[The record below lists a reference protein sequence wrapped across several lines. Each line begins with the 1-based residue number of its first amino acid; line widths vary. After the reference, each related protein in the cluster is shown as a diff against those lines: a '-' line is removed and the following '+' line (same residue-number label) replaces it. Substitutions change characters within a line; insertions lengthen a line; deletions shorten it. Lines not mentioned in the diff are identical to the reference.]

1 MWFGSSK
8 SKVNFHLL
16 LLLLFTIFA
25 GYDKTV
31 LTNFGESMF
40 KKYWKS
46 FVIFWSVVML
56 GIVGVFVFFWLIS
69 AGKLG
74 FMPTFEELENPNNRF
89 ASEVFFADGPIMNKY
104 FEKENRKYTEYREIP
119 ASVVD
124 ALIATEDVRFYEHS
138 GVDVRGL
145 FRVLKGV
152 LTADASAG
160 GGSTISQQLAK
171 MLFPR
176 EPDLNVFE
184 LVVRKFREWVIAV
197 RLEKSYTKEEIM
209 TMYLNKYDFLNLAVG
224 ISSAADIY
232 FQTPLD
238 SLKIEQAAML
248 VGMAKNS
255 SYYNPVRRPELT
267 LNRRNV
273 VLNQMY
279 KYDKITRDEYDSLK
293 MLPLGLKFKRV
304 DHKEGLATYFREYLR
319 LYMTANKP
327 KRENYRNTEQF
338 RLDSAAWETD
348 PLYGWCKKN
357 VKVGGT
363 HYDLYSDGLKIY
375 STLDSRMQRYAE
387 EAVREHLSQD
397 LQPLFDK
404 ERAYKKNSPFSN
416 DMTPDKIE
424 EALMRSVKQ
433 SERYRQLVKEGK
445 NQREIRKIFDQK
457 VEMQLF
463 TWNGIRDTVMSP
475 MDSVKHYKSFF
486 RSGFMVMNPRNGY
499 VKAYVGGPDYRY
511 FMYDMVSVGRR
522 QVGSTIKPILYT
534 LAMQEGL
541 GPCDRVPNIPQ
552 TFILPTGEPWT
563 ARGGTKRK
571 GEMVTLRWG
580 LANSENNISAWVLK
594 QFTPQAVAQ
603 MAHKMGITSFIDPVP
618 SVFLGTAEISVKEM
632 VAAYSIFANK
642 GVYHAP
648 LIVSRIED
656 KFGNT
661 LATFQTESREVITA
675 NTAYLM
681 CDLLEGVVNSGTGVR
696 LRYKYKLTNPIGG
709 KTGTTQE
716 HSDGW
721 FMGIT
726 PALVGGVW
734 VGAED
739 RSIHFQN
746 LANGQGA
753 SMALPIW
760 GKFLQKVYADAG
772 LNVYTGPFDYPAG
785 LLKRLNCD
793 ETVLPAGGTSTDGQ
807 ANDEEDEEFY

>member
-1 MWFGSSK
+1 
-8 SKVNFHLL
+8 
-16 LLLLFTIFA
+16 
-25 GYDKTV
+25 
-31 LTNFGESMF
+31 MF
-40 KKYWKS
+40 KKYWKF
-46 FVIFWSVVML
+46 FVIFWSVVL
-56 GIVGVFVFFWLIS
+56 VGIIGVFVFFWLIS

-89 ASEVFFADGPIMNKY
+89 ASEVYFADGPIMNRY
-104 FEKENRKYTEYREIP
+104 FEKENRKYIEYREIP
-119 ASVVD
+119 QSVID
-124 ALIATEDVRFYEHS
+124 ALIATEDVRFYDHS

-145 FRVLKGV
+145 FRVAKGL
-152 LTADASAG
+152 LTANTSAG

-176 EPDLNVFE
+176 ESDLNVFE
-184 LVVRKFREWVIAV
+184 LAIRKFREWVIAV
-197 RLEKSYTKEEIM
+197 RLEKSYTKEEIL

-232 FQTPLD
+232 FQVPLD
-238 SLKIEQAAML
+238 SLKVEQAAML

-273 VLNQMY
+273 VLSQMY
-279 KYDKITRDEYDSLK
+279 KYDKITREECDSLK
-293 MLPLGLKFKRV
+293 KLPLGLNFKRV

-319 LYMTANKP
+319 LFMTANKP
-327 KRENYRNTEQF
+327 DRKRYRDLSQF
-338 RLDSAAWETD
+338 RLDSIAWETN

-357 VKVGGT
+357 VKVDGS

-375 STLDSRMQRYAE
+375 TTLDSRMQKYAE

-404 ERAYKKNSPFSN
+404 EKVKKLRPPFSN
-416 DMTPDKIE
+416 DMTPAEIE
-424 EALMRSVKQ
+424 EVLDRSIRQ
-433 SERYRQLVKEGK
+433 SERYRVLSKQGMSFD
-445 NQREIRKIFDQK
+445 EIRKTFDQPL
-457 VEMQLF
+457 EMQVF
-463 TWNGIRDTVMSP
+463 TWSGIRDTVMTP
-475 MDSVKHYKSFF
+475 LDSIKHYKSFF
-486 RSGFMVMNPRNGY
+486 RSGFMVMQPQTGY
-499 VKAYVGGPDYRY
+499 IKAYVGGPDYRY
-511 FMYDMVSVGRR
+511 FMYDMVSAGKR

-541 GPCDRVPNIPQ
+541 GPCDKVPNIPQ
-552 TFILPTGEPWT
+552 TFILPTGEPWS
-563 ARGGTKRK
+563 ARGGTKRQ

-594 QFTPQAVAQ
+594 QFTPEAVAQ

-618 SVFLGTAEISVKEM
+618 SVFLGTAEITVKEM

-642 GVYHAP
+642 GVYNSP
-648 LIVSRIED
+648 LPVYRIED
-656 KFGNT
+656 KYGNV
-661 LATFQTESREVITA
+661 LQEFRPESREVITE

-681 CDLLEGVVNSGTGVR
+681 CNLLEGVVTGGTGVR
-696 LRYKYKLTNPIGG
+696 LRYKYKLMNPMGG
-709 KTGTTQE
+709 KTGTTQK
-716 HSDGW
+716 HADGW
-721 FMGIT
+721 FMGVT
-726 PALVGGVW
+726 PDLVGGVW

-760 GKFLQKVYADAG
+760 AKFLLKAYADPR
-772 LNVYTGPFDYPAG
+772 LKMSDRPFDRPAG
-785 LLKRLNCD
+785 INKRLDCD
-793 ETVLPAGGTSTDGQ
+793 ETISEAEVKEINNGIR
-807 ANDEEDEEFY
+807 EDEEEFY

>member
-1 MWFGSSK
+1 
-8 SKVNFHLL
+8 
-16 LLLLFTIFA
+16 
-25 GYDKTV
+25 
-31 LTNFGESMF
+31 MF
-40 KKYWKS
+40 KKYWKF
-46 FVIFWSVVML
+46 FVIFWSVVVL
-56 GIVGVFVFFWLIS
+56 GIIGAFVFFWLIS

-89 ASEVFFADGPIMNKY
+89 ASEVYFADGPIMNRY
-104 FEKENRKYTEYREIP
+104 FEKENRKYIEYREIP
-119 ASVVD
+119 QSVID
-124 ALIATEDVRFYEHS
+124 ALIATEDVRFYDHS

-145 FRVLKGV
+145 FRVAKGL

-176 EPDLNVFE
+176 ESDLNMFE
-184 LVVRKFREWVIAV
+184 LAIRKFREWVIAV
-197 RLEKSYTKEEIM
+197 RLEKSYTKEEIL

-232 FQTPLD
+232 FQVPLD

-273 VLNQMY
+273 VLAQMY
-279 KYDKITRDEYDSLK
+279 KYDKITREECDSLK
-293 MLPLGLKFKRV
+293 HLPLGLNFKRV

-319 LYMTANKP
+319 LFMTANKP
-327 KRENYRNTEQF
+327 DKKRYRDLGQF
-338 RLDSAAWETD
+338 RLDSVAWENN

-357 VKVGGT
+357 VKVDGSQ
-363 HYDLYSDGLKIY
+363 YDLYSDGLKIY
-375 STLDSRMQRYAE
+375 TTLDSRMQKYAE

-397 LQPLFDK
+397 LQPLFDEEK
-404 ERAYKKNSPFSN
+404 VKKLRPPFSN
-416 DMTPDKIE
+416 DMTPAEIE
-424 EALMRSVKQ
+424 EVLVRSIRQ
-433 SERYRQLVKEGK
+433 SERYRVLNKQGLSFD
-445 NQREIRKIFDQK
+445 EIRKTFDQP
-457 VEMQLF
+457 VEMQVF
-463 TWNGIRDTVMSP
+463 TWNGVRDTVMTP
-475 MDSVKHYKSFF
+475 LDSIRHYKSFF
-486 RSGFMVMNPRNGY
+486 RSGFMVMQPQTGY
-499 VKAYVGGPDYRY
+499 IKAYVGGPDYRY
-511 FMYDMVSVGRR
+511 FMYDMVSGGKR

-541 GPCDRVPNIPQ
+541 GPCDKVPNIPQ
-552 TFILPTGEPWT
+552 TFILPTGEPWA
-563 ARGGTKRK
+563 ARGGTKRQ

-594 QFTPQAVAQ
+594 QFTPEAVAQ

-618 SVFLGTAEISVKEM
+618 SVFLGTAEITVREM

-642 GVYHAP
+642 GVYNSP
-648 LIVSRIED
+648 LPVYRIED
-656 KFGNT
+656 KYGNV
-661 LATFQTESREVITA
+661 LQEFRPESREVITE

-681 CDLLEGVVNSGTGVR
+681 CNLLEGVVTGGTGVR
-696 LRYKYKLTNPIGG
+696 LRYKYKLMNPMGG
-709 KTGTTQE
+709 KTGTTQR
-716 HSDGW
+716 HADGW
-721 FMGIT
+721 FMGVT
-726 PALVGGVW
+726 PDLVGGVW

-760 GKFLQKVYADAG
+760 AKFLQKAYADPR
-772 LNVYTGPFDYPAG
+772 LKMSDRPFDRPAG
-785 LLKRLNCD
+785 VNKRLDCD
-793 ETVLPAGGTSTDGQ
+793 ETIPETEVKEMDNTVR
-807 ANDEEDEEFY
+807 EDEEEFY